1 MLRPSMNS
9 NFVSYYLTRLLWKIF
24 KTLRMKL
31 FAGNFL
37 RTDTDVEADI
47 AKVEFITPTISGLET

>member
-1 MLRPSMNS
+1 MNS